1 MKEKMYNNYQQL
13 LYDGI
18 FGDTWN
24 RFVKHPEYERWS
36 AYVML
41 LEDPSNTNKDGCEI
55 MIKTLGEMILKDIG
69 AIK

>member
-1 MKEKMYNNYQQL
+1 MKEKMYNNHEQL

-41 LEDPSNTNKDGCEI
+41 CY
-55 MIKTLGEMILKDIG
+55 
-69 AIK
+69 